1 MSDLKKITEG
11 RKTERE
17 SSYGA
22 GVTYL
27 PSGGENRRE
36 VLMRPIK
43 GEALLALITALVAPT
58 H

>member
-1 MSDLKKITEG
+1 MDVSVLF
-11 RKTERE
+11 
-17 SSYGA
+17 GA